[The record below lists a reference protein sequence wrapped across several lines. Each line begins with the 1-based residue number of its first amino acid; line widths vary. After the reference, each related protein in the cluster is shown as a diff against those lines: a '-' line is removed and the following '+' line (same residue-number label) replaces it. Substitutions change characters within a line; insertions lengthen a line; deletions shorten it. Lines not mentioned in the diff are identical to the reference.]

1 MALPQ
6 RNDPCPCGSGRK
18 YKKCCLARAAPAAR
32 PETAKLGTDLKSV
45 PNAPPSD
52 AIESLLQQAQQFHQA
67 GLLAQAEVL
76 YKQVL
81 RLDPR
86 HPEALYRLGLLARDA
101 GRPDIAADL
110 IGQAVRAD
118 DTAFEY
124 AAELGLI
131 LCRMGRVDEAAP
143 HFLRVLALKP
153 DHVAARLNLG
163 NIQLA
168 QGHLDAAA
176 ASYEKGL
183 ALDPRLSAAHHNLGT
198 AHFKRGRVE
207 EAVACFRRAL
217 ALQPEFAEAH
227 SALLYALQFLADL
240 APVRKLAEHRRYA
253 ERFEAPL
260 RSSWRAHANVRD
272 PDRRLRV
279 GYLSPDFHAHSV
291 AYFIEPILAHHDRT
305 QVEVFGYYNHTRQD
319 AVTTRLMAL
328 MDHWVP
334 CKGWANEQ
342 LAARIRQDGI
352 DILVDLAGHTHTTD
366 NRLLAFAHKPAPVQ
380 ITYLGYPST
389 TGLSAMGYR
398 LCSADTDPPGQE
410 AWHSEALY
418 RLPRSL
424 WCYRPLADWP
434 LMPASPPLRH
444 HGTVTFG
451 SMNNLA
457 KVSPATCALWAKILH
472 AVPGSRLF
480 MTSMPEGSARATFQ
494 DRFAAHG
501 IDPARVCFFGRL
513 PNPQYWEV
521 LAQIDLA
528 LDPFPYNGTTTTCE
542 TLWSGIPVVT
552 RTGADSVARSGYALL
567 GMLGLGE
574 LIADDAD
581 DYVSIAVGLARDPER
596 LATLRASLRPRLA
609 ASPLRDEPGLTRDIE
624 AAYRA
629 IWRRWVADGAREAAP

>member
-18 YKKCCLARAAPAAR
+18 YKKCCLGRAAPAAR
-32 PETAKLGTDLKSV
+32 SGTAKLGTDFKSV
-45 PNAPPSD
+45 PTAPPSD
-52 AIESLLQQAQQFHQA
+52 AIESLLQQARQFHQA
-67 GLLAQAEVL
+67 GLLAQAEAL
-76 YKQVL
+76 YRQVL
-81 RLDPR
+81 RLDSR

-101 GRPDIAADL
+101 GRPDIAAEL

-118 DTAFEY
+118 DSLIEY

-131 LCRMGRVDEAAP
+131 LCRLGRVDEAAP

-227 SALLYALQFLADL
+227 SALLYALQYLDDL
-240 APVRKLAEHRRYA
+240 APARKLAEHRCYA

-260 RSSWRAHANVRD
+260 RPSWRAHANIRD

-291 AYFIEPILAHHDRT
+291 AYFIEPILAHHDRS

-319 AVTTRLMAL
+319 AVTARLMAL

-334 CKGWANEQ
+334 CKGWANEP

-352 DILVDLAGHTHTTD
+352 DILVDLAGHTHSTD

-380 ITYLGYPST
+380 VTYLGYPST
-389 TGLSAMGYR
+389 TGLSAIDYR

-444 HGTVTFG
+444 HGAVTFG

-501 IDPARVCFFGRL
+501 IDPARVHFFGRL

-552 RTGADSVARSGYALL
+552 RAGADSVARSGYALL

-574 LIADDAD
+574 LIANDAD
-581 DYVSIAVGLARDPER
+581 EYVRIAVELANDPER
-596 LATLRASLRPRLA
+596 LAALRAGLRPRLA
-609 ASPLRDEPGLTRDIE
+609 ASPLRDEPGLTRDLE

-629 IWRRWVADGAREAAP
+629 MWRRWVADGAREAAP